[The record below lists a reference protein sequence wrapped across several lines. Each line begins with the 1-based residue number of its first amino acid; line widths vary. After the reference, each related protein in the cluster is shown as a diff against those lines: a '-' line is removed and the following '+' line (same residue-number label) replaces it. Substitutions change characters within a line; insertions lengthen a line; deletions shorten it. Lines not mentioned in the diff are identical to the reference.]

1 MEKRYLTVS
10 ALNRYLKAKIDSD
23 EQLQKILIK
32 GEVSNFK
39 HHQLLGIIY
48 FTLKDETSRINAVMF
63 ASKARKLPFELENG
77 MKVLIQASVSVY
89 DVAGTYQ
96 LYVDNI
102 EQDGL
107 GNLYL
112 RYEQLKKALALEG
125 LFDQEHKQEIPK
137 FPSKIAVLSA
147 YPSAALADIVRTIKL
162 RFPVVRVIVFPIPVQ
177 GKGAYL
183 HIINTL
189 NYVDSLGF
197 NTIIIARGGG
207 SLEDLWN
214 FNEEALAR
222 AIYNCKTPIISGVG
236 HEIDYTICDFVADCR
251 CATPT
256 AAGIKATPD
265 LVELKQNVNNINYTL
280 NTLMKQ
286 KITLNKQMLNKLNSF
301 YLFKNP
307 NKLFEDKKVKI
318 DYLSDRLK
326 DVFTYNLNLQ
336 SNKAKN
342 LIQTFNHQAN
352 LFTLEQKNHLNL
364 INQTMEQLMKQKIK
378 YEKEKLY
385 YTLSKLNTLSPLKVL
400 ERGYAIV
407 LKEDN
412 VVLTVNE
419 LKTGDKIKIKMK
431 DGSKNAIIE

>member
-1 MEKRYLTVS
+1 
-10 ALNRYLKAKIDSD
+10 
-23 EQLQKILIK
+23 
-32 GEVSNFK
+32 
-39 HHQLLGIIY
+39 
-48 FTLKDETSRINAVMF
+48 
-63 ASKARKLPFELENG
+63 
-77 MKVLIQASVSVY
+77 
-89 DVAGTYQ
+89 
-96 LYVDNI
+96 
-102 EQDGL
+102 
-107 GNLYL
+107 
-112 RYEQLKKALALEG
+112 
-125 LFDQEHKQEIPK
+125 
-137 FPSKIAVLSA
+137 
-147 YPSAALADIVRTIKL
+147 
-162 RFPVVRVIVFPIPVQ
+162 
-177 GKGAYL
+177 
-183 HIINTL
+183 
-189 NYVDSLGF
+189 
-197 NTIIIARGGG
+197 
-207 SLEDLWN
+207 
-214 FNEEALAR
+214 
-222 AIYNCKTPIISGVG
+222 
-236 HEIDYTICDFVADCR
+236 
-251 CATPT
+251 
-256 AAGIKATPD
+256 
-265 LVELKQNVNNINYTL
+265 
-280 NTLMKQ
+280 MKQ

-326 DVFTYNLNLQ
+326 DIFTYNLNLQ

>member
-39 HHQLLGIIY
+39 HHSSGHLY

-112 RYEQLKKALALEG
+112 RYEQLKKTLALEG

-183 HIINTL
+183 HIIKTL

-326 DVFTYNLNLQ
+326 DIFTYNLNLQ
-336 SNKAKN
+336 SNKVKN

-400 ERGYAIV
+400 ERGYAII

>member
-39 HHQLLGIIY
+39 HHSSGHLY

-112 RYEQLKKALALEG
+112 RSEQLKKALALEG

-326 DVFTYNLNLQ
+326 DIFTYNLNLQ

>member
-39 HHQLLGIIY
+39 HHSSGHLY

-183 HIINTL
+183 HIIKTL

-222 AIYNCKTPIISGVG
+222 AIYNCKTPIISGIG

-326 DVFTYNLNLQ
+326 DIFTYNLNLQ

>member
-39 HHQLLGIIY
+39 HHSSVHLY

-326 DVFTYNLNLQ
+326 DIFTYNLNLQ

>member
-10 ALNRYLKAKIDSD
+10 ALNRYLKVKIDSD

-39 HHQLLGIIY
+39 HHSSGHLY

-63 ASKARKLPFELENG
+63 ASKARKLPFELEDG

-125 LFDQEHKQEIPK
+125 LFDQEHKHKIPK
-137 FPSKIAVLSA
+137 FPNKIAVLSA

-162 RFPVVRVIVFPIPVQ
+162 RFPVVRVIIFPIPVQ

-183 HIINTL
+183 HIIKAL
-189 NYVDSLGF
+189 NYVDTLGF
-197 NTIIIARGGG
+197 DTIIIARGGG
-207 SLEDLWN
+207 TLEDLWN

-222 AIYNCKTPIISGVG
+222 AIYSCKTPIISGVG
-236 HEIDYTICDFVADCR
+236 HEIDFTICDFVADYR

-265 LVELKQNVNNINYTL
+265 LIELKQSVNNINYTL
-280 NTLMKQ
+280 NTLIKQ
-286 KITLNKQMLNKLNSF
+286 KITLNRQVLTKLNTF

-307 NKLFEDKKVKI
+307 NKLFEDKKIKI

-326 DVFTYNLNLQ
+326 DIFIHNLNYQ
-336 SNKAKN
+336 SNKTKN
-342 LIQTFNHQAN
+342 LIQTFNHQTN
-352 LFTLEQKNHLNL
+352 LFTLEQKNHLSL
-364 INQTMEQLMKQKIK
+364 INQTMEQLIKQKIK

-400 ERGYAIV
+400 ERGYAII
-407 LKEDN
+407 LKEDD
-412 VVLTVNE
+412 VVLAVNE

>member
-39 HHQLLGIIY
+39 HHSSGHLY

-189 NYVDSLGF
+189 NYVDRLGF

-326 DVFTYNLNLQ
+326 DIFTYNLNLQ

>member
-39 HHQLLGIIY
+39 HHSSGHLY

-147 YPSAALADIVRTIKL
+147 YPSAALADIVRMIKL

-183 HIINTL
+183 HIIKTL

-326 DVFTYNLNLQ
+326 DIFTYNLNLQ

>member
-39 HHQLLGIIY
+39 HHSSGHLY

-183 HIINTL
+183 HIIKTL

>member
-39 HHQLLGIIY
+39 HHSSGHLY

-96 LYVDNI
+96 LYVNNI

-162 RFPVVRVIVFPIPVQ
+162 RFPVVRVIVFAIPVQ

-431 DGSKNAIIE
+431 DGSKNAIIK

>member
-10 ALNRYLKAKIDSD
+10 TLNRYLKAKIDSD

-39 HHQLLGIIY
+39 HHSSGHLY

-125 LFDQEHKQEIPK
+125 LFNQEHKQEIPK

-183 HIINTL
+183 HIIKTL

-326 DVFTYNLNLQ
+326 DIFTYNLNLQ

>member
-10 ALNRYLKAKIDSD
+10 AVNRYLKVKIDSD

-39 HHQLLGIIY
+39 HHSSGHLY

-125 LFDQEHKQEIPK
+125 LFDQEHKHKIPK
-137 FPSKIAVLSA
+137 FPNKIAVLSA

-183 HIINTL
+183 HIIKAL
-189 NYVDSLGF
+189 NYVDTLGF
-197 NTIIIARGGG
+197 DTIIIARGGG
-207 SLEDLWN
+207 TLEDLWN

-222 AIYNCKTPIISGVG
+222 AIYSCKTPIISGVG
-236 HEIDYTICDFVADCR
+236 HEIDFTICDFVADYR

-265 LVELKQNVNNINYTL
+265 LIELKQSVNNINYTL
-280 NTLMKQ
+280 NTLIKQ
-286 KITLNKQMLNKLNSF
+286 KITLNKQVLTKLNTF

-307 NKLFEDKKVKI
+307 NKLFEDKKIKI

-326 DVFTYNLNLQ
+326 DIFIHNLNYQ
-336 SNKAKN
+336 SNKTKN
-342 LIQTFNHQAN
+342 LIQTFNHQTN
-352 LFTLEQKNHLNL
+352 LFTLEQKNHLSL
-364 INQTMEQLMKQKIK
+364 INQTMEQLIKQKIK

-400 ERGYAIV
+400 ERGYAII
-407 LKEDN
+407 LKEDD
-412 VVLTVNE
+412 VVLAVNE

>member
-39 HHQLLGIIY
+39 HHSSGHLY

-162 RFPVVRVIVFPIPVQ
+162 RFAVVRVIVFPIPVQ

-326 DVFTYNLNLQ
+326 DIFTYNLNFQ

>member
-39 HHQLLGIIY
+39 HHSSGHLY

-112 RYEQLKKALALEG
+112 RYEQLKKTLALEG

-183 HIINTL
+183 HIIKTL

-326 DVFTYNLNLQ
+326 DIFTYNLNLQ

-412 VVLTVNE
+412 VVLTANE

>member
-39 HHQLLGIIY
+39 HHSSGHLY

-112 RYEQLKKALALEG
+112 RYEQLKKTLALEG

-183 HIINTL
+183 HIIKTL

-326 DVFTYNLNLQ
+326 DIFTYNLNLQ

-400 ERGYAIV
+400 ERGYAII

>member
-10 ALNRYLKAKIDSD
+10 ALNRYLKVKIDSD

-39 HHQLLGIIY
+39 HHSSGHLY

-63 ASKARKLPFELENG
+63 ASKARKLPFELEDG

-125 LFDQEHKQEIPK
+125 LFDQEHKHKIPK
-137 FPSKIAVLSA
+137 FPNKIAVLSA

-162 RFPVVRVIVFPIPVQ
+162 RFPVVRVIIFPIPVQ

-183 HIINTL
+183 HIIKAL
-189 NYVDSLGF
+189 NYVDTLGF
-197 NTIIIARGGG
+197 DTIIIARGGG
-207 SLEDLWN
+207 TLEDLWN

-222 AIYNCKTPIISGVG
+222 AIYSCKTPIISGVG
-236 HEIDYTICDFVADCR
+236 HEIDFTICDFVADYR

-265 LVELKQNVNNINYTL
+265 LIELKQSVNNINYTL
-280 NTLMKQ
+280 NTLIKQ
-286 KITLNKQMLNKLNSF
+286 KITLNRQVLTKLNTF

-307 NKLFEDKKVKI
+307 NKLFEDKKIKI

-326 DVFTYNLNLQ
+326 DIFIHNLNYQ
-336 SNKAKN
+336 SNKTKN
-342 LIQTFNHQAN
+342 LIQTFNHQTN
-352 LFTLEQKNHLNL
+352 LFTLEQKNHLSL
-364 INQTMEQLMKQKIK
+364 INQTMEQLIKQNMKKKNYIIH
-378 YEKEKLY
+378 Y
-385 YTLSKLNTLSPLKVL
+385 LN
-400 ERGYAIV
+400 
-407 LKEDN
+407 
-412 VVLTVNE
+412 
-419 LKTGDKIKIKMK
+419 
-431 DGSKNAIIE
+431 

>member
-39 HHQLLGIIY
+39 HHSSGHLY

-162 RFPVVRVIVFPIPVQ
+162 RFPVVRVIVFAIPVQ

-326 DVFTYNLNLQ
+326 DIFTYNLNLQ

-352 LFTLEQKNHLNL
+352 LFTLEQKNNLNL
-364 INQTMEQLMKQKIK
+364 INKTMEQLMKQKIK

>member
-39 HHQLLGIIY
+39 HHSSGHLY

-326 DVFTYNLNLQ
+326 DIFTYNLNLQ

-364 INQTMEQLMKQKIK
+364 INQTMEQLIKQKIK

>member
-39 HHQLLGIIY
+39 HHSSGHLY

-162 RFPVVRVIVFPIPVQ
+162 RFPVVRVIVFPILVQ

-326 DVFTYNLNLQ
+326 DIFTYNLNLQ

>member
-1 MEKRYLTVS
+1 
-10 ALNRYLKAKIDSD
+10 
-23 EQLQKILIK
+23 
-32 GEVSNFK
+32 
-39 HHQLLGIIY
+39 
-48 FTLKDETSRINAVMF
+48 
-63 ASKARKLPFELENG
+63 
-77 MKVLIQASVSVY
+77 
-89 DVAGTYQ
+89 
-96 LYVDNI
+96 
-102 EQDGL
+102 
-107 GNLYL
+107 
-112 RYEQLKKALALEG
+112 
-125 LFDQEHKQEIPK
+125 
-137 FPSKIAVLSA
+137 
-147 YPSAALADIVRTIKL
+147 
-162 RFPVVRVIVFPIPVQ
+162 
-177 GKGAYL
+177 
-183 HIINTL
+183 
-189 NYVDSLGF
+189 
-197 NTIIIARGGG
+197 
-207 SLEDLWN
+207 
-214 FNEEALAR
+214 
-222 AIYNCKTPIISGVG
+222 
-236 HEIDYTICDFVADCR
+236 
-251 CATPT
+251 
-256 AAGIKATPD
+256 
-265 LVELKQNVNNINYTL
+265 
-280 NTLMKQ
+280 
-286 KITLNKQMLNKLNSF
+286 MLNKLNSF

-326 DVFTYNLNLQ
+326 DIFTYNLNLQ

>member
-39 HHQLLGIIY
+39 HHSSGHLY

-147 YPSAALADIVRTIKL
+147 YPSAALADIVRAIKL

-326 DVFTYNLNLQ
+326 DIFTYNLNLQ

>member
-39 HHQLLGIIY
+39 HHSSGHLY

-137 FPSKIAVLSA
+137 FPSKIAVLSV

-326 DVFTYNLNLQ
+326 DIFTYNLNLQ

>member
-39 HHQLLGIIY
+39 HHSSGHLY

-326 DVFTYNLNLQ
+326 DIFTYNLNLQ

>member
-1 MEKRYLTVS
+1 
-10 ALNRYLKAKIDSD
+10 
-23 EQLQKILIK
+23 
-32 GEVSNFK
+32 
-39 HHQLLGIIY
+39 
-48 FTLKDETSRINAVMF
+48 MF

-125 LFDQEHKQEIPK
+125 LFNQEHKQEIPK

-162 RFPVVRVIVFPIPVQ
+162 RFPVVRVVVFPIPVQ

-183 HIINTL
+183 HIIKAL

-222 AIYNCKTPIISGVG
+222 AIYDCKTPIISGVG

-326 DVFTYNLNLQ
+326 DIFTHNLNFK

-378 YEKEKLY
+378 HEKEKLY

-412 VVLTVNE
+412 VVLAANE

>member
-39 HHQLLGIIY
+39 HHSSGHLY

-125 LFDQEHKQEIPK
+125 LFDQEHNQEIPK

-162 RFPVVRVIVFPIPVQ
+162 RFPVVRVIVFAIPVQ

>member
-39 HHQLLGIIY
+39 HNSSGHLY

-326 DVFTYNLNLQ
+326 DIFTYNLNLQ

-342 LIQTFNHQAN
+342 LIQTLNHQAN

>member
-10 ALNRYLKAKIDSD
+10 TLNRYLKAKIDSD

-39 HHQLLGIIY
+39 HHSSGHLY

>member
-39 HHQLLGIIY
+39 HHSSGHLY

-222 AIYNCKTPIISGVG
+222 AIYNCKTLIISGVG

-326 DVFTYNLNLQ
+326 DIFTYNLNLQ

>member
-10 ALNRYLKAKIDSD
+10 ALNRYLKVKIDSD

-39 HHQLLGIIY
+39 HHSSGHLY

-125 LFDQEHKQEIPK
+125 LFDQEHKHKIPK
-137 FPSKIAVLSA
+137 FPNKIAVLSA

-183 HIINTL
+183 HIIKAL
-189 NYVDSLGF
+189 NYVDTLGF
-197 NTIIIARGGG
+197 DTIIIARGGG
-207 SLEDLWN
+207 TLEDLWN

-222 AIYNCKTPIISGVG
+222 AIYSCKTPIISGVG
-236 HEIDYTICDFVADCR
+236 HEIDFTICDFVADYR

-265 LVELKQNVNNINYTL
+265 LIELKQSVNNINYTL
-280 NTLMKQ
+280 NTLIKQ
-286 KITLNKQMLNKLNSF
+286 KITLNRQVLTKLNTF

-307 NKLFEDKKVKI
+307 NKLFEDKKIKI

-326 DVFTYNLNLQ
+326 DIFIHNLNYQ
-336 SNKAKN
+336 SNKTKN
-342 LIQTFNHQAN
+342 LIQTFNHQTN
-352 LFTLEQKNHLNL
+352 LFTLEQKNHLSL
-364 INQTMEQLMKQKIK
+364 IDQTMEQLIKQKIK

-400 ERGYAIV
+400 ERGYAII
-407 LKEDN
+407 LKEDD
-412 VVLTVNE
+412 VVLAVNE

>member
-39 HHQLLGIIY
+39 HHSSGHLY

-326 DVFTYNLNLQ
+326 DIFTYNLNLQ

-419 LKTGDKIKIKMK
+419 LKTGDKIKMK

>member
-10 ALNRYLKAKIDSD
+10 ALNRYLKVKIDSD
-23 EQLQKILIK
+23 KQLQKILIK

-39 HHQLLGIIY
+39 HHSSGHLY

-63 ASKARKLPFELENG
+63 ASKARKLPFELEDG

-125 LFDQEHKQEIPK
+125 LFDQEHKHKIPK
-137 FPSKIAVLSA
+137 FPNKIAVLSA

-162 RFPVVRVIVFPIPVQ
+162 RFPVVRVIIFPIPVQ

-183 HIINTL
+183 HIIKAL
-189 NYVDSLGF
+189 NYVDTLGF
-197 NTIIIARGGG
+197 DTIIIARGGG
-207 SLEDLWN
+207 TLEDLWN

-222 AIYNCKTPIISGVG
+222 AIYSCKTPIISGVG
-236 HEIDYTICDFVADCR
+236 HEIDFTICDFVADYR

-265 LVELKQNVNNINYTL
+265 LIELKQSVNNINYTL
-280 NTLMKQ
+280 NTLIKQ
-286 KITLNKQMLNKLNSF
+286 KITLNRQVLTKLNTF

-307 NKLFEDKKVKI
+307 NKLFEDKKIKI

-326 DVFTYNLNLQ
+326 DIFIHNLNYQ
-336 SNKAKN
+336 SNKTKN
-342 LIQTFNHQAN
+342 LIQTFNHQTN
-352 LFTLEQKNHLNL
+352 LFTLEQKNHLSL
-364 INQTMEQLMKQKIK
+364 INQTMEQLIKQKIK

-400 ERGYAIV
+400 ERGYAII
-407 LKEDN
+407 LKEDD
-412 VVLTVNE
+412 VVLAVNE

>member
-23 EQLQKILIK
+23 EQLEKILIK

-39 HHQLLGIIY
+39 HHSSGHLY

-307 NKLFEDKKVKI
+307 NKLFEDKEVKI

-326 DVFTYNLNLQ
+326 DIFTYNLNLQ

>member
-39 HHQLLGIIY
+39 HHSSGHLY

-265 LVELKQNVNNINYTL
+265 LVELKQNVNNINCTL

-326 DVFTYNLNLQ
+326 DIFTYNLNLQ